1 VDALGGIVTAPLA
14 GFNASPT
21 ELTTG
26 ATDALLG
33 IAALICIAYLQQYRR
48 VDGWKVGIWTWVLAT
63 LAAAALLGAVV
74 HGFELSDGTREL
86 LWRPLFFLLGL
97 LVALFVVAASYDWLG
112 ERSAHRVLMAMMPIA
127 VGFFAIT
134 QVLSGAFLVFVVY
147 EAVAMLVAL
156 GIYISLTVRRLLPG
170 AALMA
175 FAILL
180 NIVAAGIQASGSV
193 RFTLLWP
200 FDHNGAFH
208 LVQLVAVFVL
218 MLGLR
223 QSLQLAQCG
232 RR

>member
-1 VDALGGIVTAPLA
+1 MT
-14 GFNASPT
+14 GFNGSAT

-33 IAALICIAYLQQYRR
+33 IAALTCIVYLQQYRR
-48 VDGWKVGIWTWVLAT
+48 LDGWKVGIWTWVLAT
-63 LAAAALLGAVV
+63 LAVAALLGAVV

-112 ERSAHRVLMAMMPIA
+112 EQSARRVLMAMIPIA
-127 VGFFAIT
+127 LGFFAIT
-134 QVLSGAFLVFVVY
+134 QLLSSAFMVFVAY
-147 EAVAMLVAL
+147 EALAMLVAL
-156 GIYISLTVRRLLPG
+156 GIYVSLAVRRRLPG
-170 AALMA
+170 ARLMA

-200 FDHNGAFH
+200 FDHNGVFH
-208 LVQLVAVFVL
+208 IVQLIAVVVL

-223 QSLQLAQCG
+223 QSL
-232 RR
+232 RT